1 MSDQSSAS
9 GDSVDLQ
16 NLNVPQRAAAAEGDS
31 SDQPGSTS
39 EGPQRRTSRTARK
52 KSWFGRDERHSVAF
66 YGDYY
71 R

>member
-1 MSDQSSAS
+1 MSDQPSAS

-16 NLNVPQRAAAAEGDS
+16 NLNVPQRAAAAENDNS
-31 SDQPGSTS
+31 VQTEVSS